1 MDRERRKIYRVV
13 PDDAHRLEVTVRTED
28 GKAFRGEVLD
38 VTIDGAGT
46 RFERET
52 GPVFGLGHSVTLIF
66 SAPWLDEPVEVSA
79 KVRSRVERGKSRHYR
94 YGFVLDQS
102 VELEKRLPGGV
113 FRLSNRRVAYRV
125 SPDPTKPVAVAIKVP
140 GARTPKVTARLKD
153 ISVSGLAL
161 LVDPEAESTLGELD
175 VIEMSFRLPTSD
187 KDFQLVGWIRS
198 RELVNEHARYG
209 VEFDDKRSKHF
220 ARRRDEIFAYVADR
234 QRQELQK
241 PVH

>member
-1 MDRERRKIYRVV
+1 MDRERRKVYRVV
-13 PDDAHRLEVTVRTED
+13 PDDAHRLDIAVKTED

-38 VTIDGAGT
+38 VAIDGAGT

-52 GPVFGLGHSVTLIF
+52 GPVFGLGHSVALIF
-66 SAPWLDEPVEVSA
+66 SAPWLDEPIEVSG
-79 KVRSRVERGKSRHYR
+79 KVRSRIELGEYRQYR
-94 YGFVLDQS
+94 YSFEFDQS
-102 VELEKRLPGGV
+102 AELQKRLPEGV
-113 FRLSNRRVAYRV
+113 FRLFNRRCAYRT
-125 SPDPTKPVAVAIKVP
+125 SPDPAKPVAVVIKPP
-140 GARTPKVTARLKD
+140 GVGMAKVTARLKD

-161 LVDPEAESTLGELD
+161 LVDPEAENTLGELD

-187 KDFQLVGWIRS
+187 QDFQLVGWIRS

-234 QRQELQK
+234 QRQELRK
-241 PVH
+241 PVR